1 MQGRRAFLSQSL
13 ALAAVLATLAPGR
26 GGAGPVATPLD
37 MDGDLAGNLP
47 VDIAAL
53 DVRALGGGAFLVSGW
68 VLTAADLAGL
78 GVDPAAVSGIASKI
92 ASGATGPAHRV
103 L

>member
-13 ALAAVLATLAPGR
+13 ALAAVLASLAPGR
-26 GGAGPVATPLD
+26 GGAGPAAAPVPF
-37 MDGDLAGNLP
+37 GDLPA
-47 VDIAAL
+47 DIAAL

-78 GVDPAAVSGIASKI
+78 GVDPAAVSGIAS
-92 ASGATGPAHRV
+92 GAAGTAHRA

>member
-13 ALAAVLATLAPGR
+13 ALAAVLASLAPGR
-26 GGAGPVATPLD
+26 GGSGQAAAPARSPDPTGIAPP
-37 MDGDLAGNLP
+37 
-47 VDIAAL
+47 DIAAL

-78 GVDPAAVSGIASKI
+78 GVDPAALSTI
-92 ASGATGPAHRV
+92 ASGTASGAAGAAHRA